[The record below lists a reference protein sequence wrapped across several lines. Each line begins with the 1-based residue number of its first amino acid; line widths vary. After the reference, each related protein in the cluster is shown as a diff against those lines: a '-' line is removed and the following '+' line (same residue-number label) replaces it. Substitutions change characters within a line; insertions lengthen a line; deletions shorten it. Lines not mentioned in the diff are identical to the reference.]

1 MGWLSMKVD
10 YSLYVCTDRDLMSSP
25 TIEESVTLALKGGAG
40 VIQLREKDISG
51 RKFYEEALSL
61 LSITKRYGVPLL
73 INDRVDIALAVDA
86 DGVHV
91 GQSDIPAK
99 VVGHMIGDGKIL
111 GVSASNLEEAVR
123 AENDGADYIGLGAV
137 IPTGTKDDAE
147 IVMFDEIRKIRDK
160 VRIPIVIIGGLNENT
175 IGRFKGMD
183 LDGIAVVSAVVA
195 SKDPE
200 KSARDLK
207 ELWLN

>member
-1 MGWLSMKVD
+1 MKVD

-99 VVGHMIGDGKIL
+99 VVRHMIGDGKIL

>member
-1 MGWLSMKVD
+1 MKVD

-86 DGVHV
+86 DGVHI

-99 VVGHMIGDGKIL
+99 VVRHMIGDGKIL

-147 IVMFDEIRKIRDK
+147 IVKFDEIRKIRDK

>member
-1 MGWLSMKVD
+1 MKVD

-25 TIEESVTLALKGGAG
+25 SIEESVTLALKGGAG

-99 VVGHMIGDGKIL
+99 VVRHMIGDGKIL

-147 IVMFDEIRKIRDK
+147 IVKFDEIRKIRDK

>member
-1 MGWLSMKVD
+1 MKVD

-99 VVGHMIGDGKIL
+99 VVRHMIGDGKIL

-147 IVMFDEIRKIRDK
+147 IVKFDEIRKIRDK
-160 VRIPIVIIGGLNENT
+160 VRIPIVIIGGLNEKT

-200 KSARDLK
+200 RSARDLK
-207 ELWLN
+207 ELWLS

>member
-1 MGWLSMKVD
+1 MKVD

-25 TIEESVTLALKGGAG
+25 TIEESVTLTLKGGAG

-61 LSITKRYGVPLL
+61 LSITKRYDVPLL

-99 VVGHMIGDGKIL
+99 VVRHMIGDGKIL

-147 IVMFDEIRKIRDK
+147 IVKFDEIRKIRDK

-207 ELWLN
+207 DLWLN

>member
-1 MGWLSMKVD
+1 MKVD

-25 TIEESVTLALKGGAG
+25 SIEESVTLALKGGAG

-99 VVGHMIGDGKIL
+99 VVRHMIGDGKIL

-147 IVMFDEIRKIRDK
+147 IVKFDEIRKIRDK
-160 VRIPIVIIGGLNENT
+160 VHIPIVIIGGLNEKT

-207 ELWLN
+207 ELWLS

>member
-1 MGWLSMKVD
+1 MKVD

-99 VVGHMIGDGKIL
+99 VVRHMIGDGKIL

-147 IVMFDEIRKIRDK
+147 IVKFDEIRKIRDK

-207 ELWLN
+207 DLWLN

>member
-1 MGWLSMKVD
+1 MKVD

-25 TIEESVTLALKGGAG
+25 SIEESVTLALKGGAV

-99 VVGHMIGDGKIL
+99 VVRHMIGDGKIL

-147 IVMFDEIRKIRDK
+147 IVKFDEIRKIRDK

-195 SKDPE
+195 NKDPE

>member
-1 MGWLSMKVD
+1 MKVD

-25 TIEESVTLALKGGAG
+25 TVEESVTLALKGGAG

-99 VVGHMIGDGKIL
+99 VVRHMIGDGKIL

-147 IVMFDEIRKIRDK
+147 IVKFDEIRKIRDK

>member
-1 MGWLSMKVD
+1 MKVD

-25 TIEESVTLALKGGAG
+25 TIEESVTLTLKGGAG

-61 LSITKRYGVPLL
+61 LSITKRYDVPLL

-99 VVGHMIGDGKIL
+99 VVRHMIGDGKFL

-147 IVMFDEIRKIRDK
+147 IVKFDEIRKIRDK

-207 ELWLN
+207 DLWLN

>member
-1 MGWLSMKVD
+1 MAIKIH
-10 YSLYVCTDRDLMSSP
+10 RP
-25 TIEESVTLALKGGAG
+25 TSAG
-40 VIQLREKDISG
+40 RRFYTTAS
-51 RKFYEEALSL
+51 YEEITKKEPEKSL
-61 LSITKRYGVPLL
+61 LAVKNSKAGRNAQGKVTVRHQGGGNRQKYRIIDFKR
-73 INDRVDIALAVDA
+73 NKDN
-86 DGVHV
+86 
-91 GQSDIPAK
+91 IPAK
-99 VVGHMIGDGKIL
+99 VVRHMIGDGKIL

-147 IVMFDEIRKIRDK
+147 IVKFDEIRKIRDK
-160 VRIPIVIIGGLNENT
+160 VRIPIVIIGGLNEKT

-207 ELWLN
+207 ELWLS

>member
-1 MGWLSMKVD
+1 MKVD

-99 VVGHMIGDGKIL
+99 VVRHMIGDGKIL

-147 IVMFDEIRKIRDK
+147 IVKFDEIRKIRDK
-160 VRIPIVIIGGLNENT
+160 VRIPIVIIGGLNEKT

-207 ELWLN
+207 ELWLS

>member
-1 MGWLSMKVD
+1 MKVD

-99 VVGHMIGDGKIL
+99 VVRHMIGDGKIL

-147 IVMFDEIRKIRDK
+147 IVKFDEIRKIRDK

-200 KSARDLK
+200 KSGRDLK

>member
-1 MGWLSMKVD
+1 MKVD

-99 VVGHMIGDGKIL
+99 VVRHMIGDGKIL

-137 IPTGTKDDAE
+137 A
-147 IVMFDEIRKIRDK
+147 
-160 VRIPIVIIGGLNENT
+160 
-175 IGRFKGMD
+175 
-183 LDGIAVVSAVVA
+183 
-195 SKDPE
+195 
-200 KSARDLK
+200 
-207 ELWLN
+207 

>member
-1 MGWLSMKVD
+1 MKVD

-91 GQSDIPAK
+91 GQSDIPVK
-99 VVGHMIGDGKIL
+99 VVRHMIGDGKIL
-111 GVSASNLEEAVR
+111 GVSASNLEEAMR

-147 IVMFDEIRKIRDK
+147 IVKFDEIRKIRDK

>member
-1 MGWLSMKVD
+1 MKVD

-99 VVGHMIGDGKIL
+99 VVRHMIGDGKIL

-147 IVMFDEIRKIRDK
+147 IVKFDEIRKIRDK

>member
-1 MGWLSMKVD
+1 MKVD

-25 TIEESVTLALKGGAG
+25 TIEESVTLTLKGGAG

-99 VVGHMIGDGKIL
+99 VVRHMIGDGKIL

-147 IVMFDEIRKIRDK
+147 IVKFDEIRKIRDK